1 MSNSTLAT
9 YIWRGSKT
17 NCNPRNHIIDTITIH
32 HWAGNGTLESCFSN
46 LAYKSDPGSVNYGID
61 EAGTIGVMIDENM
74 RAWTSNS
81 PSNDHRAVTI
91 EASNNCASK
100 DGNKVGW
107 TVSDKTLASIINLC
121 ADICKRNG
129 KSKMIWCGSLAAT
142 NARNFTANEMRM
154 TLHKWF
160 AATGCPGPYLE
171 SKMSYIA
178 AEVTKRLSGDSSGG
192 GTAAGTIYRVQVGAY
207 KSKGNADVMLASL
220 KNKGFSGFIVTAGDI
235 YRVQV
240 GAYQS
245 KANAD
250 NMLKSLK
257 AKGFDGFVTTAN
269 AAAPAPAPK
278 KSVDQLAREVIRG
291 DWGVD
296 PERSRRLT
304 AAGYDAKAVQAR
316 VNQLI

>member
-32 HWAGNGTLESCFSN
+32 HWAGNGTLESCFNN

-81 PSNDHRAVTI
+81 PLNDHRAVTI

-129 KSKMIWCGSLAAT
+129 KSKLIWCGSLAAT
-142 NARNFTANEMRM
+142 NARSFAANEMRM

-160 AATGCPGPYLE
+160 VATGCPGPYLE
-171 SKMSYIA
+171 GKMAYIA
-178 AEVTKRLSGDSSGG
+178 DQVTKKLGGSSGG
-192 GTAAGTIYRVQVGAY
+192 GTTSGTV
-207 KSKGNADVMLASL
+207 
-220 KNKGFSGFIVTAGDI
+220 

-240 GAYQS
+240 GAYQYRANAETMLASLKSKGYDGFIVQAGNVYRVQVGAFKS

-250 NMLKSLK
+250 VMLVDLKS
-257 AKGFDGFVTTAN
+257 KGFDGFVTTSN
-269 AAAPAPAPK
+269 APAPTPK
-278 KSVDQLAREVIRG
+278 KSIDEVAREVIRG

-296 PERSRRLT
+296 PERTKRLT

>member
-9 YIWRGSKT
+9 YIWRGPKT
-17 NCNPRNHIIDTITIH
+17 NCNPRNNAVDTITIH
-32 HWAGNGTLESCFSN
+32 HWAGNGTLEGCCNTLISRG
-46 LAYKSDPGSVNYGID
+46 GSVNYLID
-61 EAGTIGVMIDENM
+61 VNGKIGVMIDEYL

-91 EASNNCASK
+91 ETSNNCTSD
-100 DGNKVGW
+100 DGDKVGW
-107 TVSDKTLASIINLC
+107 TVSDKSLAALINLC

-129 KSKMIWCGSLAAT
+129 KTKMIWCGSLAAT
-142 NARNFTANEMRM
+142 NARKFATNEMRM

-192 GTAAGTIYRVQVGAY
+192 GTTSDAIYRVQVGAY
-207 KSKGNADVMLASL
+207 QYRANAETMLASLKAKGYNGFIVQVGSVYRVQVGAFKSKGNADVMLA
-220 KNKGFSGFIVTAGDI
+220 D
-235 YRVQV
+235 
-240 GAYQS
+240 
-245 KANAD
+245 
-250 NMLKSLK
+250 LK
-257 AKGFDGFVTTAN
+257 AKGFDGFVTTPN
-269 AAAPAPAPK
+269 APAPTPK
-278 KSVDQLAREVIRG
+278 KSIDEIAREVIRG

-296 PERSRRLT
+296 PQRTQRLT

>member
-1 MSNSTLAT
+1 MSNSTLVT

-91 EASNNCASK
+91 EASNNCAPK

-129 KSKMIWCGSLAAT
+129 KSKLIWCGSLAAT
-142 NARNFTANEMRM
+142 NARSFAANEMRM

-160 AATGCPGPYLE
+160 TATGCPGPYLE
-171 SKMSYIA
+171 GKMAYIA
-178 AEVTKRLSGDSSGG
+178 DQVTKKLGGSSGG
-192 GTAAGTIYRVQVGAY
+192 GTTSDTV
-207 KSKGNADVMLASL
+207 
-220 KNKGFSGFIVTAGDI
+220 

-240 GAYQS
+240 GAYQYRANAETMLASLKSKGYDGFIVQAGNVYRVQVGAFKS

-250 NMLKSLK
+250 VMLVDLKS
-257 AKGFDGFVTTAN
+257 KGFDGFVTTSN
-269 AAAPAPAPK
+269 APAPTPK
-278 KSVDQLAREVIRG
+278 KSIDEIAREVIRG

-296 PERSRRLT
+296 PQRTQRLT